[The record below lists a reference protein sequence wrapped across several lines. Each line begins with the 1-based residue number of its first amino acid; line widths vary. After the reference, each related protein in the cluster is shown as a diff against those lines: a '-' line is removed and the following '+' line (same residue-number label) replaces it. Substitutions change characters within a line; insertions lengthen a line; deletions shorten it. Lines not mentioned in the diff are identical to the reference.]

1 MSILNI
7 ASSRIVCRGYDYF
20 KQGNVLSYTQL
31 SDFEYEGEVQGT
43 NKIHYHVFINLE
55 HPKSSFCDCPYANEN
70 TICKHMIALFF
81 SVSPDDLEDYEDWEE
96 NDYEDEY
103 EDYDEDYYYEH
114 EYDRDETYD
123 IYESDFVKPIFF
135 DELLQ
140 NFINGLSEDRLK
152 TILLDELK
160 RNEEYT
166 FKKYLKN
173 KFQDCIS
180 DENSVYALLEKMN
193 SNFYDLSHNYDY
205 NNKDY
210 SISLLSESEKNQIS
224 NAYITNRE
232 IRNKINNMILNPEL
246 ATYDNYRWIMTLY
259 KNNNSEKA
267 VEKYIEKLTS
277 FLDTLKHYNIKNTIP
292 KSNVLIA
299 IHVLNDYDLEESA
312 KLLIKNCKY
321 EEYVD
326 YILDS
331 TNDCEEL
338 YRAFNQNV
346 ECEKYINKEYIP
358 KIYFKFWFMLSEKE
372 IYNQYAYYS
381 FLYNKNIRYL
391 LDLKKS
397 SEFDYYINK
406 LINNL
411 KDVIGLERIYLFLN
425 KKEELFKLLFKR
437 ENEHRLIANIDNLK
451 DDYNEEILKYLK
463 ARFYEVVAMEKS
475 RENYK
480 KATIYVKG
488 MYKLNGGEDIVNELI
503 DELKGSQYSK
513 RTALFDEIDKCMK
526 YNKK

>member
-1 MSILNI
+1 MGILNI
-7 ASSRIVCRGYDYF
+7 ASSRTVYRGYDYF
-20 KQGNVLSYTQL
+20 KHGHVLAYTQL
-31 SDFEYEGEVQGT
+31 SNFEYEGEVQGT
-43 NKIHYHVFINLE
+43 NKTPYHVLINLE
-55 HPKSSFCDCPYANEN
+55 HPKSSVCNCPYANGN

-81 SVSPDDLEDYEDWEE
+81 SVSPDELEDYENWIE
-96 NDYEDEY
+96 NDYEDEEKYEY
-103 EDYDEDYYYEH
+103 EDNDDGYYYYGH
-114 EYDRDETYD
+114 EFYDAYK
-123 IYESDFVKPIFF
+123 SDFVKPIFF

-140 NFINGLSEDRLK
+140 NFINGLPKDRLK

-160 RNEEYT
+160 KNEEYT
-166 FKKYLKN
+166 FNKYLKN
-173 KFQDCIS
+173 EFKDYIS
-180 DENSVYALLEKMN
+180 DENNVYTVLEKMN
-193 SNFYDLSHNYDY
+193 SNFYRLSHDYDY

-210 SISLLSESEKNQIS
+210 AVSLLSQSDKKQIL
-224 NAYITNRE
+224 NVYATNRE
-232 IRNKINNMILNPEL
+232 IKNRIDNMILNPEL

-259 KNNNSEKA
+259 KNNNSEKD
-267 VEKYIEKLTS
+267 VEKYIEKLIS
-277 FLDTLKHYNIKNTIP
+277 FLDTLKHYSIKNTIP

-299 IHVLNDYDLEESA
+299 IHVLNNYDLEESA

-331 TNDCEEL
+331 TNDCKKL
-338 YRAFNQNV
+338 YKAFNQNV

-406 LINNL
+406 LINNI

-451 DDYNEEILKYLK
+451 EDYNEEILKYLK

-475 RENYK
+475 RANYK
-480 KATIYVKG
+480 KAIIYVKG
-488 MYKLNGGEDIVNELI
+488 MYKLNDGESIVDELI
-503 DELKGSQYSK
+503 DELKNSQYSK
-513 RTALFDEIDKCMK
+513 RTALFDEIDKCRK
-526 YNKK
+526 